1 MKTMGMIQE
10 KLEDFKQAEKF
21 FNLSRTWNP
30 KNEEVYNK
38 WILCASKNGN
48 AMEGMKDFVSHIFET
63 SVPSKDLKLGQKQI

>member
-38 WILCASKNGN
+38 LVYAQ
-48 AMEGMKDFVSHIFET
+48 GMQGKHLEAVKLVVNHIFDT
-63 SVPSKDLKLGQKQI
+63 SV